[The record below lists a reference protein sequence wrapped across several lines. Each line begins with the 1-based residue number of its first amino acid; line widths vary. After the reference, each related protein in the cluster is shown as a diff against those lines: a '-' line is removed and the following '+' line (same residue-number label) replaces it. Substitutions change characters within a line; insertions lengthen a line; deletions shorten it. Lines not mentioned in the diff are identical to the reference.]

1 MHASTLLEREIEKPR
16 RLLGGFPGSELPGE
30 RFFILAGKEKPCR
43 TLPVTQSWWVGRSQ
57 RRILKRIETI
67 DKELARMD
75 ALTPNDLQNTVIQGI
90 VLILLMVFQLN
101 VLMVLMMISSSLA
114 SLFEPIFETTNQ
126 FPYPLHLVF
135 GMLFIAITLSLRKV
149 LDELTLNTKIYR
161 QQLLKEKANLESR
174 LTLLTAIRI
183 RIFLSVRPRFCAASA

>member
-1 MHASTLLEREIEKPR
+1 MNSENSNLFYF
-16 RLLGGFPGSELPGE
+16 LLG
-30 RFFILAGKEKPCR
+30 LACTIPLSVLANVL
-43 TLPVTQSWWVGRSQ
+43 TPTWQSWWVGRSQ

-67 DKELARMD
+67 EKELARMD

-101 VLMVLMMISSSLA
+101 VLMVLMMISSSRLA
-114 SLFEPIFETTNQ
+114 SLLEPIFETTNQ

-135 GMLFIAITLSLRKV
+135 GMLFIAITLSLKKV
-149 LDELTLNTKIYR
+149 LDELTLHTKIYR

-174 LTLLTAIRI
+174 LTQAG
-183 RIFLSVRPRFCAASA
+183 SS